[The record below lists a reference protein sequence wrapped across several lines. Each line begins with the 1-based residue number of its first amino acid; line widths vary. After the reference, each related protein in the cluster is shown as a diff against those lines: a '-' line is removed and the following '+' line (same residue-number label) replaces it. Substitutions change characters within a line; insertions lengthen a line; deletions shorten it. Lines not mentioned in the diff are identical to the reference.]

1 MWYIVWREPFKSYGR
16 EQGGYYVSYKDK
28 CSDNYSNNWFEAKR
42 YKSLGSAIDR
52 LGIDLDYI
60 ERKTLDEFMK
70 INMSDSS
77 LRDMKL
83 AEVLN
88 ENYEITFS
96 KGRIDK
102 VNEKGEFVGIAYD
115 EVVEWVK
122 ILMNK
127 KKAELKK
134 KLDKLYKI
142 DPDILN
148 ISKNIIQHVDGEDFW
163 DGF

>member
-1 MWYIVWREPFKSYGR
+1 MWYIVYRERFKSYGI
-16 EQGGYYVSYKDK
+16 EQGGYYVGYKNK
-28 CSDNYSNNWFEAKR
+28 LCDNYSQNWFEAKR

-96 KGRIDK
+96 KGRIDR